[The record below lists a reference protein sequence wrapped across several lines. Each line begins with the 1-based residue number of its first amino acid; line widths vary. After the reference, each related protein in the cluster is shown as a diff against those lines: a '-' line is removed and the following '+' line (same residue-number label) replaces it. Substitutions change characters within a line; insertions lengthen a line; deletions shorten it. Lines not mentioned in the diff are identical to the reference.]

1 MNPRR
6 WHRRIGLAAALFLAW
21 LALTGIAIHHAASLG
36 LDAMSLRSPWL
47 LKHYGLYEHPAAGF
61 ESAGHRLI
69 ASEAGAVLDGRT
81 LEPPLIGVR
90 GFAVAAGMLFVAT
103 GDGIELLTIAGER
116 IETLRP
122 PVLPVSS
129 VSRIGIAGDEV
140 VVEGQDGRIFAS
152 VDGDNWAAVPDDA
165 ATRAQW
171 SQPQTLPR
179 YEGEAATISASQVL
193 LDAHSGRLFG
203 RLGPYFV
210 DIVGGLAILLALTGV
225 WVWWRSPRR

>member
-81 LEPPLIGVR
+81 LKPALIGTR
-90 GFAVAAGMLFVAT
+90 GFVAVADVLFVAT
-103 GDGIELLTIAGER
+103 DDSIELLTADGER
-116 IETLRP
+116 IESLRP
-122 PVLPVSS
+122 PALPVSTL
-129 VSRIGIAGDEV
+129 SRIGL
-140 VVEGQDGRIFAS
+140 VEGKAVIEGKDGLIFAS
-152 VDGDNWAAVPDDA
+152 ADGDAWTAVSDSS
-165 ATRAQW
+165 ATDVQW
-171 SQPQTLPR
+171 SQPKTLPLSAG
-179 YEGEAATISASQVL
+179 EGAAISANQVL